1 MLLGQVFD
9 RFVQGSPL
17 SVMTRGLLE
26 NVLQPEPLDALFER
40 SAEVQYTRELLFST
54 VVDTMSLV
62 VCGFYKS
69 PRAVYLDRRSLFP
82 VTLKCFYEKLQGIEI
97 QVMRQLVRD
106 TAARLESLLRE
117 LGGILPALLPGYRVK
132 VLDGNCLAGT
142 DHRLKELRGN
152 AAAALPGK
160 SLVVLDPAL
169 GLVVAVFPCEDG
181 HAPERA
187 LLPAVLETV
196 QGGELWIED
205 RNFCTLGF
213 LFGVA
218 RRQAFFLVR
227 EHQNL
232 PWRAVDELRWVGR
245 TETGEVWEQ
254 TVEAEDETG
263 AVLRL
268 RRVVLKLDQPTR
280 DGDTEVALLSNLW
293 DEGVDAL
300 TLARLYLKRWTIE
313 TAFQVLT
320 ETLDC
325 EQPRLGYPKAALFA
339 FCVTLVCY
347 NVLAVVKAALRAAHG
362 CAKVEQEVSLYHVTE
377 QVRRTYTGMMIAL
390 PEEEWVL
397 FQGLSV
403 PALAQILRELAS
415 RVRLAAVPK
424 APSRPKKP
432 RPERKDNPKEPH
444 VSTAKVLG
452 QRRQQ

>member
-1 MLLGQVFD
+1 MLLGQIFD
-9 RFVQGSPL
+9 RFVQASPL

-26 NVLQPEPLDALFER
+26 NILQPGLIDELFAR
-40 SAEVQYTRELLFST
+40 TAETQYTKELLFST

-62 VCGFYKS
+62 VCGFYQS
-69 PRAVYLDRRSLFP
+69 PRAVYIDRRDLFP
-82 VTLKCFYEKLQGIEI
+82 VTLKCFYEKLHGIELP
-97 QVMRQLVRD
+97 VMRQLVRD
-106 TAARLESLLRE
+106 TAGRLESLVKE
-117 LGGILPALLPGYRVK
+117 LGGALPALLPDYPVK
-132 VLDGNCLAGT
+132 VLDGNCLAGSE
-142 DHRLKELRGN
+142 HRIKELRAN

-160 SLVVLDPAL
+160 SLVVLDPTL
-169 GLVVAVFPCEDG
+169 GLVVDVFPCEDG
-181 HAPERA
+181 HAQERS
-187 LLPAVLETV
+187 LLAAVMDTV
-196 QGGELWIED
+196 RSGELWIED

-232 PWRAVDELRWVGR
+232 PWRAVDELRRVGR

-254 TVEAEDETG
+254 TVEAEDDSGT
-263 AVLRL
+263 VLRL
-268 RRVVLKLDQPTR
+268 RRVVLKLDKPTR

-293 DEGVDAL
+293 DARVGAL

-339 FCVTLVCY
+339 FCVTLVAY

-362 CAKVEQEVSLYHVTE
+362 SNKVEQEVSLYHVTE

-390 PEEEWVL
+390 PAEEWVI
-397 FQGLSV
+397 FQGMRV
-403 PALAQILRELAS
+403 CDLAQTLRELAS
-415 RVRLAAVPK
+415 QVRLSTIPK
-424 APSRPKKP
+424 APSKPKKP
-432 RPERKDNPKEPH
+432 RPERMYDPKVPH

>member
-1 MLLGQVFD
+1 
-9 RFVQGSPL
+9 
-17 SVMTRGLLE
+17 
-26 NVLQPEPLDALFER
+26 
-40 SAEVQYTRELLFST
+40 
-54 VVDTMSLV
+54 
-62 VCGFYKS
+62 
-69 PRAVYLDRRSLFP
+69 
-82 VTLKCFYEKLQGIEI
+82 
-97 QVMRQLVRD
+97 
-106 TAARLESLLRE
+106 
-117 LGGILPALLPGYRVK
+117 
-132 VLDGNCLAGT
+132 
-142 DHRLKELRGN
+142 
-152 AAAALPGK
+152 
-160 SLVVLDPAL
+160 VLDPAL
-169 GLVVAVFPCEDG
+169 GLVVDVFPCEDG
-181 HAPERA
+181 HAQERA
-187 LLPAVLETV
+187 LLPAVLETA
-196 QGGELWIED
+196 QAGEFWIED

-213 LFGVA
+213 LFGIA

-232 PWRAVDELRWVGR
+232 PWRAVDELRRVGR

-268 RRVVLKLDQPTR
+268 RRVVLKLDKPTR

-390 PEEEWVL
+390 PVEEWVI

-403 PALAQILRELAS
+403 PELAQILRELAS
-415 RVRLAAVPK
+415 QVHLAAVPK
-424 APSRPKKP
+424 APSRPKKSL
-432 RPERKDNPKEPH
+432 PERKYNPKKPH

>member
-26 NVLQPEPLDALFER
+26 NVLQPEPLDDLFER

-82 VTLKCFYEKLQGIEI
+82 VTLKCFYEKLQGVEVK
-97 QVMRQLVRD
+97 VMRQLVRD
-106 TAARLESLLRE
+106 TAARLESLLGA

-169 GLVVAVFPCEDG
+169 GLVVDVFPCEDG
-181 HAPERA
+181 HTQERA

-196 QGGELWIED
+196 QAGELWIED

-232 PWRAVDELRWVGR
+232 PWRAVDALRRVGR

-254 TVEAEDETG
+254 TVSAEDETG

-268 RRVVLKLDQPTR
+268 RRVVLKLDKPTR

-390 PEEEWVL
+390 PAEEWVI
-397 FQGLSV
+397 FQGLSL

-415 RVRLAAVPK
+415 QVRLEAVPK
-424 APSRPKKP
+424 APSRPKKS
-432 RPERKDNPKEPH
+432 RPERKYNPKEPH

>member
-181 HAPERA
+181 HAQERA